1 MEGYQGT
8 KKSTLATFG
17 AFFDSAATFTC
28 ENIISV
34 AFSPYDFMEIYVGT
48 ETKQDFF
55 NGHIWGTET
64 IKYDRRAFSSKH
76 KNKKTVI
83 MRK

>member
-1 MEGYQGT
+1 MEGYQGS
-8 KKSTLATFG
+8 KNLHWRLSGL
-17 AFFDSAATFTC
+17 FFDSAATFTC